1 MAWICDLD
9 GVLWRG
15 DVPIP
20 GSVQAIARLHEAG
33 QRVLFVSNNSSMT
46 ISAYLAKFASIG
58 MAVGGDDVCTS
69 AQAAARLVEP
79 GERVL
84 VLGGDGIREALK
96 RRGAVPVE
104 IAGADDPGSID
115 AVMVGMDRQIDYV
128 RLTAAVRTV
137 LGGARLIGTNDDPTF
152 PASDGL
158 NPGAGALL
166 AAVAFAGGVEPV
178 VAGKPH
184 RPTAELVLERLGT
197 ADALGGHLLVGDQPR
212 TDGLMASALR
222 VPFALVLSGVTSA
235 GAAATL
241 EPRPAHVD
249 PDLATLVRRLVG

>member
-33 QRVLFVSNNSSMT
+33 HRVLFVSNNSSMT
-46 ISAYLAKFASIG
+46 VSAYLAKFASIG

-79 GERVL
+79 GEKVL

-96 RRGAVPVE
+96 RRGAIPVE
-104 IAGADDPGSID
+104 IVGADDPGGID
-115 AVMVGMDRQIDYV
+115 AVMVGMDRQIDYS

-152 PASDGL
+152 PAADGL

-166 AAVAFAGGVEPV
+166 AAVAFAGGVDPTI
-178 VAGKPH
+178 AGKPH
-184 RPTAELVLERLGT
+184 RPIAELVMERLGSGEV
-197 ADALGGHLLVGDQPR
+197 LSGHLLVGDQPR
-212 TDGLMASALR
+212 TDGAMATALG
-222 VPFALVLSGVTSA
+222 VPFALVLSGVTA
-235 GAAATL
+235 ADAAARL
-241 EPRPAHVD
+241 SPRPEHVE
-249 PDLATLVRRLVG
+249 PDLAALVRRLVG